1 MDCPYLGGIESMR
14 ICNASVTLMAPGG
27 NDIVAYCTTEEHYR
41 CPMLL
46 SKLLRGG
53 SISAT
58 A

>member
-1 MDCPYLGGIESMR
+1 MR
-14 ICNASVTLMAPGG
+14 ICNASVTLMAPGE